1 MDMERNRGWRRF
13 QSCIHGGDRV
23 AQLLKFKPEK
33 NWKLMYTRSAKCV
46 RAKQLGFQ
54 YPIRTERQ
62 LLLDQS

>member
-1 MDMERNRGWRRF
+1 MDIERNRGWRRF
-13 QSCIHGGDRV
+13 QSRNHGGDRV
-23 AQLLKFKPEK
+23 AQPQKFKPEK
-33 NWKLMYTRSAKCV
+33 NWKLMYTRSAKCM